1 LYIIAFQ
8 LTLNPNLFAKKPPS
22 SSSSSSGEKLPESS
36 NPPFPAENPPA
47 TPIKEDPDQ
56 EQLMVEEG
64 ASAGEG
70 SGTGASSNYPQEAG
84 DAEQS
89 LMKMQLRK
97 SLARMTELLSAI
109 LRVSLH

>member
-1 LYIIAFQ
+1 LYLIAFQ

-22 SSSSSSGEKLPESS
+22 SSSGDKLPEPSTL
-36 NPPFPAENPPA
+36 PFPSENPPA

-70 SGTGASSNYPQEAG
+70 SGNGAGSNYPQESG

-97 SLARMTELLSAI
+97 
-109 LRVSLH
+109 